1 MNTTE
6 PKYKRQ
12 RYLLSFIRQLED
24 GISTTDLQKL
34 VFLSSQYEGL
44 DYYKFIPYLYGSY
57 SFQLA
62 EDLEILQRDG
72 HVQIGD
78 QGISA
83 TGKYSKVKAFQI
95 PIERRK
101 KLLTKAYREFPYY
114 TIHSE
119 ILSQLFYGEELEKFY
134 EQRIRYHNS
143 EQVLFTMGYEGK
155 CIEDFFNIMLQ
166 NNVRVL
172 CDVRKNPLSRKFMFS
187 KSSLEH
193 ICSKLNIAYV
203 HIPELGIDSK
213 KRTSLETA
221 DDYKSLFS
229 DYEKTLHGLTK
240 YFEQIYTLLQTNVR
254 ITLMCFEQDPLMCH
268 RNIIKN
274 YLVQTYKIKSD
285 DI

>member
-1 MNTTE
+1 
-6 PKYKRQ
+6 
-12 RYLLSFIRQLED
+12 
-24 GISTTDLQKL
+24 
-34 VFLSSQYEGL
+34 
-44 DYYKFIPYLYGSY
+44 
-57 SFQLA
+57 
-62 EDLEILQRDG
+62 
-72 HVQIGD
+72 
-78 QGISA
+78 
-83 TGKYSKVKAFQI
+83 
-95 PIERRK
+95 
-101 KLLTKAYREFPYY
+101 
-114 TIHSE
+114 
-119 ILSQLFYGEELEKFY
+119 
-134 EQRIRYHNS
+134 
-143 EQVLFTMGYEGK
+143 MGYEGK

-221 DDYKSLFS
+221 NDYKSLFS

-285 DI
+285 NI